1 MMTETSAAPSS
12 SGPSPSSSSPSS
24 SSGDVRRAPLT
35 LHPVNAA
42 HINAAWRAGVRDFTR
57 APLIGLF
64 FGAVYALGGVGMLA
78 AAAVYDMGWIVYPAL
93 AGFALIGPF
102 AAVGLYE
109 VSRRLEAGETPGWS
123 GVVNVIWA
131 QRKREIAWMGF
142 VMIFLLVVW
151 MYQVR
156 MLLALFLG
164 FEAFHGIDGLVRTIF
179 TTPTGLAFLAVGHAV
194 GALLAL
200 AVFCLTV
207 ISIPLL
213 LDRDDVDFVTAMVTS
228 IKVVKEN
235 PGPMFAWGLFVVIA
249 LFISAIPAFLGLLVS
264 LPMLGHATWHIYRRA
279 VEPKAA

>member
-1 MMTETSAAPSS
+1 MTTETSAAPSAHSS
-12 SGPSPSSSSPSS
+12 SGPSASAPSSAGRP
-24 SSGDVRRAPLT
+24 AT
-35 LHPVNAA
+35 LNLRPVNAA
-42 HINAAWRAGVRDFTR
+42 HINAAWRKGVKDFTR
-57 APLIGLF
+57 APVLGLF
-64 FGAVYALGGVGMLA
+64 FGGVYAAGGIGMLA
-78 AAAVYDMGWIVYPAL
+78 AAALYDMGWVVYPAL

-109 VSRRLEAGETPGWS
+109 ISRRLEAGDTPSWG
-123 GVVNVIWA
+123 GVLNVIWA

-164 FEAFHGIDGLVRTIF
+164 FEAFHGVDGLVQTIF
-179 TTPTGLAFLAVGHAV
+179 TTPRGLSFLVVGHAV
-194 GALLAL
+194 GAVLAL
-200 AVFCLTV
+200 AVFCVTV

-228 IKVVKEN
+228 IKVVKDN
-235 PGPMFAWGLFVVIA
+235 PGPMFAWGLFVVVA

-264 LPMLGHATWHIYRRA
+264 LPMLGHATWHIYRHA
-279 VEPKAA
+279 VAPQEA